1 MSEMRAAVCGLGTMG
16 RHHAR
21 VLAALP
27 GVRLVGACDPDPGA
41 RAAIPGVPV
50 FSELDQMLELKPDL
64 CVVAAP
70 TLAHAAVG
78 LRLAAAG
85 VHALIEKPLAA
96 AAEEARVLA
105 AAFQR
110 AGLVGCVG
118 HIERFNPV
126 VRAMRERIRAG
137 QVGGVLQITTS
148 RQGPYPQRI
157 RDVGVI
163 LDLASHDIDLTRWI
177 AGAPYVKV
185 SAVTSKVAGAS
196 GHEDLAAV
204 VGVLQDGTVVN
215 HLVNWLSPAKRR
227 LVTVTGELGCLRGD
241 LLEGNLWFHNG
252 RPDAAPPSGGEAG
265 RKPESTALRCSL
277 PPREPLR
284 TELEGFVAAV
294 RAHVGADGGVGG
306 VGEVVPMWE
315 GAEVMDVTAAI
326 LAEPAAAVEIPG
338 AGGPTQDLAR
348 REPARAA
355 IVPAPTFADR
365 TLALALADA
374 SASDSQPGG
383 REPWSPGGL
392 PTLVAGYVPAPGSR
406 RWF

>member
-1 MSEMRAAVCGLGTMG
+1 MSELRAGVVGLGTMG

-21 VLAALP
+21 VLAGLA

-41 RAAIPGVPV
+41 GSALRTVPV
-50 FSELDQMLELKPDL
+50 FPDLDRLLELDLDL

-70 TLAHAAVG
+70 TLAHAAIG
-78 LRLAAAG
+78 SRLAAAG
-85 VHALIEKPLAA
+85 VHTLIEKPLAA
-96 AAEEARVLA
+96 SAEEARILA
-105 AAFQR
+105 AQFER

-126 VRAMRERIRAG
+126 VRAMRERIG
-137 QVGGVLQITTS
+137 GGEVGTVLQITTS

-185 SAVTSKVAGAS
+185 SAVTSRVTGAS

-215 HLVNWLSPAKRR
+215 HLVNWLSPVKRR
-227 LVTVTGELGCLRGD
+227 LVSVTGELGSLRGD
-241 LLEGNLWFHNG
+241 LLTGTLWFNG
-252 RPDAAPPSGGEAG
+252 HDGGVAVPGPGGPVRVPGG
-265 RKPESTALRCSL
+265 RTDRSQVVGP
-277 PPREPLR
+277 EPLAA
-284 TELEGFVAAV
+284 ELEGFVAAV
-294 RAHVGADGGVGG
+294 RGHAGVVGDAAD
-306 VGEVVPMWE
+306 VVPMQA

-326 LAEPAAAVEIPG
+326 LAQPAAVVEVSAATGPADAVRSGPVRVAAQLSAPPG
-338 AGGPTQDLAR
+338 ADR
-348 REPARAA
+348 VAA
-355 IVPAPTFADR
+355 LLGAGE
-365 TLALALADA
+365 
-374 SASDSQPGG
+374 SQT
-383 REPWSPGGL
+383 GGL
-392 PTLVAGYVPAPGSR
+392 PVLVAGYVPAPGSR

>member
-1 MSEMRAAVCGLGTMG
+1 MG

-21 VLAALP
+21 VLATLP

-41 RAAIPGVPV
+41 RPALAGLPV
-50 FSELDQMLELKPDL
+50 FPDLDTLLELDLDL

-70 TLAHAAVG
+70 TLAHAAIG
-78 LRLAAAG
+78 SRLAAAG
-85 VHALIEKPLAA
+85 VHTLIEKPLAA
-96 AAEEARVLA
+96 GAEEARALA
-105 AAFQR
+105 AAFES

-126 VRAMRERIRAG
+126 VQAMRERIRDG
-137 QVGGVLQITTS
+137 EVGTVLQITTS

-204 VGVLQDGTVVN
+204 VGVLRDGTVVN
-215 HLVNWLSPAKRR
+215 HLVNWLSPVKRR
-227 LVTVTGELGCLRGD
+227 QVTVTGELGCLRGD
-241 LLEGNLWFHNG
+241 LLDGTLWFHG
-252 RPDAAPPSGGEAG
+252 DPSRAAACGERQSPPGGSPV
-265 RKPESTALRCSL
+265 RCALTRQ
-277 PPREPLR
+277 EPLQA
-284 TELEGFVAAV
+284 ELEAFVAAV
-294 RAHVGADGGVGG
+294 RSQAAPAGRTEAVDGVGA
-306 VGEVVPMWE
+306 VVPMWA

-326 LAEPAAAVEIPG
+326 LAEPAASVEVSA
-338 AGGPTQDLAR
+338 AGRPVDDPVRRDLAR
-348 REPARAA
+348 ASLV
-355 IVPAPTFADR
+355 VPASPGVDHAVALAVADR
-365 TLALALADA
+365 GGTAVA
-374 SASDSQPGG
+374 SFDHDTWP
-383 REPWSPGGL
+383 PGGL
-392 PTLVAGYVPAPGSR
+392 PTLVAGYVPVPGSR